1 MQRKQ
6 DISAKQQGQLK
17 FKRRKHPAARLP
29 YIGTDFYT
37 PRSHGHCLWDVPLTG
52 DYWGGWDTGQALSLI
67 ALKHIKA
74 HHDNP
79 IGHLGGIAASWLERA
94 QQATPEEFATL
105 RGQVLG
111 FMRTVEVAA
120 IGGLFHAGYDTD
132 SWDEKSLLKEANK
145 GLAFRAPA
153 EWKN

>member
-1 MQRKQ
+1 MQPKQ
-6 DISAKQQGQLK
+6 DTSRTQQGQLK
-17 FKRRKHPAARLP
+17 FKRRKGAVAKLP
-29 YIGTDFYT
+29 YVGADHH
-37 PRSHGHCLWDVPLTG
+37 SGCSMWDVPSTG
-52 DYWGGWDTGQALSLI
+52 DYWGGWDTGQALALV
-67 ALKHIKA
+67 ALKHVKS
-74 HHDNP
+74 HHDYP
-79 IGHLGGIAASWLERA
+79 AGHLGHIAASWLERA
-94 QQATPEEFATL
+94 QQAAPEEFATL

-145 GLAFRAPA
+145 GLAFKAPP